1 MTSRNVLFAV
11 PALLVVGAAIVV
23 AVARSTPTPAPAAV
37 VAPAV
42 PVDDQPA
49 VVPLPANVTV
59 RFAQQPPAGSGE
71 TDHTM
76 FGGTLARNM
85 VNLKD
90 KVTKYPKEAPDWPNA
105 TEEEK
110 KKWLDAWVIWK
121 ADLGS
126 RAYGGPTI
134 AGGKIV
140 VGTNNENPRNPRDT
154 QKGADGVVEKLDK
167 GVLMCFDEK
176 TGKFLWQH
184 VNDKLPNLNV
194 TDWPKEGLCSTPTV
208 EGDRVYYVSN
218 RCTITCADANGRANG
233 VQGIKTK
240 YTDAT
245 DADIIWEYDMIKN
258 QDVFPHNM
266 SAGCP
271 LIVGDLLFTVTAN
284 GVDESHINLPSP
296 LAPSFVALDK
306 KTGKLVWKSNLP
318 GKNIMHG
325 QWSNPCYGEINGVK
339 QVIFPGGDGWLRGF
353 VPETGELL
361 WSFDCNPKDTV
372 YELGGTGNRND
383 FIGTPVIY
391 DNKVYIGVGQDPEH
405 STGIANF
412 YCFSPT
418 KKGDISKFLETKEKV
433 KDEDGKEKEKI
444 GEKPNPNSCEVW
456 RYGWTETRKWAPR
469 DFKFGRTMS
478 TACIVD
484 DILYISELHGHIH
497 CLDCKTGELFW
508 QYDTK
513 ASIWGSPYFVDGKIF
528 LATDSGDMWIFKH
541 DKKPKK
547 IDGVEAAKDAPDMKA
562 ARAIQK
568 AKKAEVEKEYVLA
581 KVEFPAAI
589 RSTPIVANGV
599 LFVMTENTLFAIK
612 TK

>member
-1 MTSRNVLFAV
+1 MTSRNMIFCGAALLTCAALSVVTLSGCSPVAV
-11 PALLVVGAAIVV
+11 TTAEPTVAITEPQPVEPAL
-23 AVARSTPTPAPAAV
+23 
-37 VAPAV
+37 V
-42 PVDDQPA
+42 PVRADPPA
-49 VVPLPANVTV
+49 
-59 RFAQQPPAGSGE
+59 AGSGE
-71 TDHTM
+71 SDHWM
-76 FGGTLARNM
+76 FGGTPSRNM
-85 VNLKD
+85 INTKD
-90 KVTKYPKEAPDWPNA
+90 KVAKFPKETPKWDD
-105 TEEEK
+105 EDEV
-110 KKWLDAWVIWK
+110 KKWTAEWVLWK

-134 AGGKIV
+134 ASGKV
-140 VGTNNENPRNPRDT
+140 FVGTNNERPRNTRDT
-154 QKGADGVVEKLDK
+154 EKAADGEVLKLDK
-167 GVLMCFDEK
+167 GILMCFDEK
-176 TGKFLWQH
+176 TGKFEWQTVH
-184 VNDKLPNLNV
+184 DKLPNLNV
-194 TDWPKEGLCSTPTV
+194 TDWPKEGLCSCPTV
-208 EGDRVYYVSN
+208 EGDRVYYISN
-218 RCTITCADANGRANG
+218 RCTVVCADINGRANG
-233 VQGIKTK
+233 VQGIKVK
-240 YTDAT
+240 YETAT
-245 DADIIWEYDMIKN
+245 DADIIWEYDMIKQ

-296 LAPSFVALDK
+296 LAPSFVALEK
-306 KTGKLVWKSNLP
+306 KTGKLKWKSNLP

-339 QVIFPGGDGWLRGF
+339 QVIFPGGDGWMYGF
-353 VPETGELL
+353 VPETGEML
-361 WSFDCNPKDTV
+361 WKFDANPKDTV

-383 FIGTPVIY
+383 FIGTPVVY

-418 KKGDISKFLETKEKV
+418 KKGDISKFLETKEKD
-433 KDEDGKEKEKI
+433 KDGKEKI

-456 RYGWTETRKWAPR
+456 RYGWDETRKFAPR

-478 TACIVD
+478 TACIID
-484 DILYISELHGHIH
+484 DIVYISELHGYIH
-497 CLDCKTGELFW
+497 CLDAKTGAMYW

-513 ASIWGSPYFVDGKIF
+513 ASIWGSPYYTDGKVF
-528 LATDSGDMWIFKH
+528 LATDSGDLWIFKH

-547 IDGVEAAKDAPDMKA
+547 IDGVEAAMGAADMKA
-562 ARAIQK
+562 ARVIQK

-581 KVEFPAAI
+581 KLEFPAAI

-599 LFVMTENTLFAIK
+599 LYVMTENALFAVK

>member
-1 MTSRNVLFAV
+1 MSPQKVIGLL
-11 PALLVVGAAIVV
+11 ALLAIAALGVYVALPSAAPPGAPGAIPL
-23 AVARSTPTPAPAAV
+23 AAAQPKADPPAAG
-37 VAPAV
+37 
-42 PVDDQPA
+42 
-49 VVPLPANVTV
+49 T
-59 RFAQQPPAGSGE
+59 GE
-71 TDHTM
+71 SDHTM
-76 FGGTLARNM
+76 FGGTHARNM

-90 KVTKYPKEAPDWPNA
+90 KVAKFPKEAPKWDD
-105 TEEEK
+105 EEEM
-110 KKWLDAWVIWK
+110 KKWAKEWLVWK
-121 ADLGS
+121 AELGS

-134 AGGKIV
+134 AGGRV
-140 VGTNNENPRNPRDT
+140 FVGTNNERARNKRDT
-154 QKGADGVVEKLDK
+154 KKGADGEIERLDK
-167 GVLMCFDEK
+167 GILMVFEEK
-176 TGKFLWQH
+176 TGKFIWQSVH
-184 VNDKLPNLNV
+184 DKLPNLNV
-194 TDWPKEGLCSTPTV
+194 TDWPKEGLCSTSTV

-218 RCTITCADANGRANG
+218 RCTVVCADVNGFADGN
-233 VQGIKTK
+233 QGFQGEK
-240 YTDAT
+240 YKDAT
-245 DADIIWEYDMIKN
+245 DVDIIWEYDMIKL

-271 LIVGDLLFTVTAN
+271 LIVGDLLYTVTAN

-306 KTGKLVWKSNLP
+306 KTGKLIWKSSLP

-361 WSFDCNPKDTV
+361 WSFDANPKNTV
-372 YELGGTGNRND
+372 YELGGTGDRND
-383 FIGTPVIY
+383 FIGTPVVY
-391 DNKVYIGVGQDPEH
+391 DNKIYIGVGQDPEH

-412 YCFSPT
+412 YCISPT
-418 KKGDISKFLETKEKV
+418 KKGDISKFLEGP
-433 KDEDGKEKEKI
+433 KDKDGKVTEMA
-444 GEKPNPNSCEVW
+444 NPNSCEVW
-456 RYGWTETRKWAPR
+456 RYGWTEDRNFAPR

-484 DILYISELHGHIH
+484 DIVYISELHGYLH
-497 CLDCKTGELFW
+497 CLDAKTGEMYW

-513 ASIWGSPYFVDGKIF
+513 ASIWGSPYYVDGKVF

-541 DKKPKK
+541 AKKPLK

-568 AKKAEVEKEYVLA
+568 TKRGEVEKEYLLA
-581 KVEFPAAI
+581 KIEFPTAI
-589 RSTPIVANGV
+589 RSTPLVANGV
-599 LFVMTENTLFAIK
+599 LYVMTEHELFAIK

>member
-1 MTSRNVLFAV
+1 VLAV
-11 PALLVVGAAIVV
+11 AAGVYFVFSGAAPVPFPPVV
-23 AVARSTPTPAPAAV
+23 EPAPLAAAQPKGD
-37 VAPAV
+37 APA
-42 PVDDQPA
+42 
-49 VVPLPANVTV
+49 
-59 RFAQQPPAGSGE
+59 AGSGE
-71 TDHTM
+71 SDHWM
-76 FGGTLARNM
+76 FGGAPSRNM

-90 KVTKYPKEAPDWPNA
+90 KVAKFPKEAPKWDEP
-105 TEEEK
+105 EEV
-110 KKWLDAWVIWK
+110 KKWSADWVLWK
-121 ADLGS
+121 AELGS

-134 AGGKIV
+134 AGGKV
-140 VGTNNENPRNPRDT
+140 FVGTNNERARNPRDT
-154 QKGADGVVEKLDK
+154 KKNADGEVERLDK
-167 GVLMCFDEK
+167 GILMCFDEK
-176 TGKFLWQH
+176 SGKFLWQAVH
-184 VNDKLPNLNV
+184 DKLPNLNV

-208 EGDRVYYVSN
+208 EGNRVYYVSN
-218 RCTITCADANGRANG
+218 RCTIVCADVNGFADGNQG
-233 VQGIKTK
+233 VQTEK
-240 YTDAT
+240 YKDPTDV
-245 DADIIWEYDMIKN
+245 DIIWEYDMIKN

-271 LIVGDLLFTVTAN
+271 LIVGDILYTVTAN

-306 KTGKLVWKSNLP
+306 HTGKLLWKSNLP

-325 QWSNPCYGEINGVK
+325 QWSNPAYGEINGVK

-361 WSFDCNPKDTV
+361 WQFDANPKNTV
-372 YELGGTGNRND
+372 YELGGTGDRND

-418 KKGDISKFLETKEKV
+418 KKGDISKFLETREKD
-433 KDEDGKEKEKI
+433 KDGKEVI
-444 GEKPNPNSCEVW
+444 GEKPNPNSCEIW
-456 RYGWTETRKWAPR
+456 RYGWTESRKWAPR

-478 TACIVD
+478 TACIID
-484 DILYISELHGHIH
+484 DIVYISELHGYIH
-497 CLDCKTGELFW
+497 CLDAKTGEMFW

-513 ASIWGSPYFVDGKIF
+513 ASIWGSPYYVDGKVF

-541 DKKPKK
+541 EKKPQK
-547 IDGVEAAKDAPDMKA
+547 IDSVAAAMNAPDRKA

-568 AKKAEVEKEYVLA
+568 TEQGKVEKEYVLA
-581 KVEFPAAI
+581 KIEFPAAI

-599 LFVMTENTLFAIK
+599 LYVMTENLLFAIK

>member
-1 MTSRNVLFAV
+1 MTSRSAMLLSSLVLAG
-11 PALLVVGAAIVV
+11 AAGLLVALSGN
-23 AVARSTPTPAPAAV
+23 T
-37 VAPAV
+37 
-42 PVDDQPA
+42 
-49 VVPLPANVTV
+49 PLPADAPLAA
-59 RFAQQPPAGSGE
+59 AQPKDAPPVGTGAS
-71 TDHTM
+71 DHTM
-76 FGGTLARNM
+76 FGGTVARNM
-85 VNLKD
+85 INTKD
-90 KVTKYPKEAPDWPNA
+90 KVAKYPKEAPKWDD
-105 TEEEK
+105 EEDV
-110 KKWLDAWVIWK
+110 KKWTAEWVLWK
-121 ADLGS
+121 AQLGS

-134 AGGKIV
+134 AGGKV
-140 VGTNNENPRNPRDT
+140 FVGTNNEAARNPRDT
-154 QKGADGVVEKLDK
+154 RKDADGQIERLDK
-167 GVLMCFDEK
+167 GILMVFDEK

-184 VNDKLPNLNV
+184 VFDKLPNLNV

-208 EGDRVYYVSN
+208 EGDRVYYISN
-218 RCTITCADANGRANG
+218 RCTVVCADVHGRANG

-240 YTDAT
+240 YETPT
-245 DADIIWEYDMIKN
+245 DADIIWEYDMIKL

-271 LIVGDLLFTVTAN
+271 LIVGDMLYTVTAN

-306 KTGKLVWKSNLP
+306 KTGKLIWKSSLP

-325 QWSNPCYGEINGVK
+325 QWSNPTYGEIAGVK
-339 QVIFPGGDGWLRGF
+339 QVIFPGGDGWLYGF

-361 WSFDCNPKDTV
+361 WKFDANPKNTV
-372 YELGGTGNRND
+372 YELGGTGDRND

-412 YCFSPT
+412 YCISPT
-418 KKGDISKFLETKEKV
+418 KKGDISKYLEGP
-433 KDEDGKEKEKI
+433 KDKAGKPTEVA
-444 GEKPNPNSCEVW
+444 NPNSCEIW
-456 RYGWTETRKWAPR
+456 RYGWTESRKWAPR

-478 TACIVD
+478 TAAIID
-484 DILYISELHGHIH
+484 DIIYISELHGYLH
-497 CLDCKTGELFW
+497 CLDAKTGEMYW

-513 ASIWGSPYFVDGKIF
+513 ASIWGSPYYADGKVF
-528 LATDSGDMWIFKH
+528 LATDSGDLWIFKH

-568 AKKAEVEKEYVLA
+568 KSRGEVEKEYLLA
-581 KVEFPAAI
+581 KVEFPTAI

-599 LFVMTENTLFAIK
+599 LYVMTENVLYAIK